1 MEFLHPEWA
10 KKGGSTKAKRSASVT
25 MPIDDDLR
33 PAFRK
38 YLESKDFAG
47 IRPNLDE
54 SENRIKVQLTRV
66 VGYYCE
72 EVLFLLGDLDS

>member
-1 MEFLHPEWA
+1 MVKE
-10 KKGGSTKAKRSASVT
+10 GGKHQSKEIGQLA

-38 YLESKDFAG
+38 FLESKDFAG

-54 SENRIKVQLTRV
+54 SENRIKVQLPRV